1 MGLAGDAKV
10 ASLREAVTPVVYL
23 PALQGDRT
31 GPVVVHVRTSVDSAT
46 VAASV
51 RDEARRLHPDVTVRL
66 RTLDEE
72 VAWTEQPARQLAVAL
87 ALLASVAL
95 VLTVVGLHGTMA
107 YAALRRTGEFGIR
120 FALGATRGDV
130 LLAIV
135 RESLGIVSM
144 GSALGVAGTLA
155 LAPVLG
161 RLLYHVGRID
171 APSAVAAVLAAVA
184 AGVVAAAAPA
194 WQASRIDPAPA
205 LRHE

>member
-1 MGLAGDAKV
+1 MDGA
-10 ASLREAVTPVVYL
+10 
-23 PALQGDRT
+23 T
-31 GPVVVHVRTSVDSAT
+31 GSA
-46 VAASV
+46 
-51 RDEARRLHPDVTVRL
+51 
-66 RTLDEE
+66 
-72 VAWTEQPARQLAVAL
+72 AVAL

-155 LAPVLG
+155 LAPVPG

-171 APSAVAAVLAAVA
+171 APSAIAAVLPRWRLASSPLRRRPGKHLGSIPRLLYVTSSRDSGAGGSTYSAPSAVEPLA
-184 AGVVAAAAPA
+184 VRTRPDAGRP
-194 WQASRIDPAPA
+194 
-205 LRHE
+205 